1 MAIKI
6 HKNNNFLCNSE
17 RRGFTL
23 ATNFSEVVHRSAC
36 HCLLGFTNRWQLFSR
51 ALISDKW
58 KPIRLVFCFTFSSSS
73 FPPRLLVNAQSYRSH
88 RMPPSEPRKVK
99 HETIDTNTDANW
111 SVQQKTLLFAAA
123 HNRPGRHSCAAC
135 KWRERRKKNLFSNN
149 SNSNASMWSIFQRKL
164 ASSSSSHTLSTWI
177 YVKQYVIVKPRRV
190 EIFSGCLPLFPCF
203 PKRIELITSWNPL
216 VGRHQRWVGHSDQT
230 TETTNFGT
238 ARFSI
243 WATN

>member
-1 MAIKI
+1 
-6 HKNNNFLCNSE
+6 
-17 RRGFTL
+17 
-23 ATNFSEVVHRSAC
+23 
-36 HCLLGFTNRWQLFSR
+36 
-51 ALISDKW
+51 
-58 KPIRLVFCFTFSSSS
+58 
-73 FPPRLLVNAQSYRSH
+73 
-88 RMPPSEPRKVK
+88 MPPSEPRKVK
-99 HETIDTNTDANW
+99 HETIDTNTDAKW

-123 HNRPGRHSCAAC
+123 HKRPGRHSCAAC

-149 SNSNASMWSIFQRKL
+149 SNSYASMWSIFQRKL
-164 ASSSSSHTLSTWI
+164 ASSSSHTLSTWI

-203 PKRIELITSWNPL
+203 PKRIELITSWNAL
-216 VGRHQRWVGHSDQT
+216 VGRHQRWEEHSDQI